1 MTEPKHIPL
10 PDFAR
15 FVEERA
21 NRLTEAIGWIFGV
34 DDRPVM
40 DDDVTEEEGR

>member
-1 MTEPKHIPL
+1 MTEPKHIPP

-21 NRLTEAIGWIFGV
+21 HRLAEAIEWALGI

-40 DDDVTEEEGR
+40 DDDVTEEES

>member
-21 NRLTEAIGWIFGV
+21 HRLAEAIEWALGI
-34 DDRPVM
+34 DDRPSM
-40 DDDVTEEEGR
+40 DDDVTEEES